1 MAMETVYKVN
11 ENGKYYDSCGQRI
24 QNKITVKGE
33 QHYKMVRFVDP
44 IDLNAKVQYLPQAIQ
59 VEAISLEE
67 LQEIQR
73 KEKEFPSIRFAY

>member
-1 MAMETVYKVN
+1 
-11 ENGKYYDSCGQRI
+11 
-24 QNKITVKGE
+24 
-33 QHYKMVRFVDP
+33 
-44 IDLNAKVQYLPQAIQ
+44 LNAKVQYLPQAIQ